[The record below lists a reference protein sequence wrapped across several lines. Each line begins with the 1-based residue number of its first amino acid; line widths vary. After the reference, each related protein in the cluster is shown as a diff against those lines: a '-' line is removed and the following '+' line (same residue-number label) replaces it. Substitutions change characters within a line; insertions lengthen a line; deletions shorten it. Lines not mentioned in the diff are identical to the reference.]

1 MLVHIYVS
9 LLQVYTYIQHM
20 AYDKA
25 KTSKTKTKIIISNDD
40 AEKERIER
48 KYDKERTKKN

>member
-9 LLQVYTYIQHM
+9 LFQVYTYIQHM

-25 KTSKTKTKIIISNDD
+25 KTSKTKTKIIISNGD

-48 KYDKERTKKN
+48 K